1 MYFQWHNPSLEFMS
15 KARVCK
21 GNGSKEGPIFKHTP
35 TSGDLKKVKSK
46 TIIILSILGVGAL
59 SYFEF
64 FITRFEESYFVQITL
79 SLTIQN
85 ALKSR
90 IF

>member
-1 MYFQWHNPSLEFMS
+1 M
-15 KARVCK
+15 
-21 GNGSKEGPIFKHTP
+21 GP
-35 TSGDLKKVKSK
+35 KKVPYSSTLPQVESWRKWNIILS
-46 TIIILSILGVGAL
+46 IILSILGVGAL

-64 FITRFEESYFVQITL
+64 FITRFEESYYVQITL